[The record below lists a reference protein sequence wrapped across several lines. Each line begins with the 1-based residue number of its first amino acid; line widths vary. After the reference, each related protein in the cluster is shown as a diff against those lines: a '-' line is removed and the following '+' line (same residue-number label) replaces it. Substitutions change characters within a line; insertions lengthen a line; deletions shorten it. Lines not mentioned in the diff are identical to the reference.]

1 MLLIGQEASIAHQPV
16 EQGET
21 QKISKVSKVCPDAS
35 GRKTLVR
42 RKCLPAVLSGVPLQ
56 CHGHVFVRE
65 PEIGQDKALGEA

>member
-35 GRKTLVR
+35 VLTLVP